1 MDWLE
6 TKFLTMVS
14 NRLRNFKRKSSSLYN
29 FSCNFCGDSKT
40 DSSKARAFIY
50 TKKGTTLFHCHNC
63 GKSTNF
69 NRFLEEFDV
78 QLHTQFVIEK
88 LKDRNAVKDQ
98 EQKQWDELKAF
109 TDKLRTPVYRKEGP
123 LKGLKKVSQLH
134 HDHPIK
140 AYVEHR
146 LIPTPY
152 HAKLFY
158 CPKFFAWVNELIPGK
173 FSKDALN
180 HDHGRLVIPFLTK
193 EGQMHAFQGRDIDS
207 SDRMRYIT
215 LVLDESVPKVYGL
228 DQVDFN
234 KKTYVTEG
242 PFDAMFLPNSIATA
256 GGDLVSSIRDF
267 PKNNIVV
274 IYDNE
279 PRSKET
285 KKKLEK
291 AIINGYKVCIWPE
304 KLEYKDINEMVQQGL
319 SADFVKYIIDQNT
332 HKDLAA
338 RMALTKWSKV

>member
-6 TKFLTMVS
+6 QKYIGLLS
-14 NRLRNFKRKSSSLYN
+14 NRLRNYKRKSASLYN

-40 DSSKARAFIY
+40 DRSKARAFIY
-50 TKKGTTLFHCHNC
+50 TKKGSTLFHCHNC
-63 GKSTNF
+63 GKSTSF
-69 NRFLEEFDV
+69 NRFLEDQDV
-78 QLHTQFVIEK
+78 QLHTQFVLERLQERGAAK
-88 LKDRNAVKDQ
+88 EQ
-98 EQKQWDELKAF
+98 EQKHWDELKQF
-109 TDKLRTPVYRKEGP
+109 TDKLRTPVFRKEGP

-146 LIPTPY
+146 MIPTPY

-158 CPKFFAWVNELIPGK
+158 CAKFFAWVNDMIPGK
-173 FSKDALN
+173 FNEDALKY
-180 HDHGRLVIPFLTK
+180 DHGRLVIPFLTK
-193 EGQMHAFQGRDIDS
+193 EGQLHAFQGRDIDS
-207 SDRMRYIT
+207 SDKMRYIT

-228 DQVDFN
+228 DDVDFN

-242 PFDAMFLPNSIATA
+242 PFDSMFLPNAIATA
-256 GGDLVSSIRDF
+256 GGDLVSSAKEF

-274 IYDNE
+274 VYDNE

-291 AIINGYKVCIWPE
+291 AIINGYRVCIWPE
-304 KLEYKDINEMVQQGL
+304 NLEHKDINEMVQKGL
-319 SADFVKYIIDQNT
+319 SAEFVQYIIDRNT

-338 RMALTKWSKV
+338 QMALTKWSKV